1 MKRLFSTCL
10 LVILVVSQTV
20 LAGSPLLAGSDL
32 VNALKSG
39 PPCCVIDGRQEAN
52 RTQAPLAEALPYRS
66 GLRIN
71 PTASVVVVADTD
83 QEAQRIA
90 DVLARQHP
98 GKTIIAVKG
107 GLPSWQAANAAP
119 LSTATHAGAPAPGF
133 QFVIPHN
140 TCESGE
146 PLQKLQSNKK

>member
-1 MKRLFSTCL
+1 MKNLLSSCL
-10 LVILVVSQTV
+10 LAALFFSQAV
-20 LAGSPLLAGSDL
+20 HAGPPLLAGSDL
-32 VNALKSG
+32 INALKSG
-39 PPCCVIDGRQEAN
+39 PPCCVIDGRQEAS
-52 RTQAPLAEALPYRS
+52 RSKAPLADALPYRS

-71 PTASVVVVADTD
+71 PTASVVVLADTD

-90 DVLARQHP
+90 DLLAGQHP

-107 GLPSWQAANAAP
+107 GLASWQAANAAP
-119 LSTATHAGAPAPGF
+119 LSTASHAGAPGPSF

-140 TCESGE
+140 TCETGE